1 MYRGEKGD
9 CKMPLGITREEAA
22 YILALIECD
31 IIDAGGLK
39 LLKNEWGTLIDF
51 EGIIRQLEIIMEIG
65 ESSLDRKDI

>member
-1 MYRGEKGD
+1 MYRGEKRD
-9 CKMPLGITREEAA
+9 YKMPLGISREEAA

-51 EGIIRQLEIIMEIG
+51 EGIIRQLEIIMTIG
-65 ESSLDRKDI
+65 EFSLDRKDI